1 MIKILLIFNNFS
13 ISEKDKLQNI
23 LNNNFDK
30 EKYIFNIM
38 NDIIDDYY
46 YTNLKDIF
54 NNFEYNNYITDNKL
68 NINTLSNNC
77 KKNIL
82 KHYFIKYCK
91 KNIFMPKKNLDKL
104 LNYDIYIFSNISN
117 HLHTKSHYYD
127 FIKKLISLKKKIAIV
142 HMTTCFDYY
151 CPSSYCNNNNLHSRL
166 FMNFRIEDF
175 VKDINLFLPNFHF
188 NNLNPTI
195 SDSHY
200 NEIFYKENP
209 KFLLDPIIIIPN
221 LLSKKDFFK
230 YYNLN
235 ENTKLIVYYCGRS
248 DEIFQ
253 NRPEHELNKRIKEAL
268 GDKYNIWEIYET
280 NRQIIYNINKLNKIL
295 KSLGY
300 TLMIKLHRDEDK
312 HFLWGK
318 TCFRDDINDKNLSPF
333 ANIECPIVKHEHYW
347 ELMEYSNFAI
357 TSSDSTINWILSDL
371 KIPCIY
377 FTSKYENKCWIKFL
391 NEYQKTNIY
400 NNLLYGNICYIEDVI
415 NDNKLLDD
423 NMNFFIKNFI
433 ECVSYDK
440 VNLFKLFNI
449 NKNDDNII
457 EKFNY
462 ILDILK

>member
-1 MIKILLIFNNFS
+1 
-13 ISEKDKLQNI
+13 
-23 LNNNFDK
+23 
-30 EKYIFNIM
+30 
-38 NDIIDDYY
+38 
-46 YTNLKDIF
+46 
-54 NNFEYNNYITDNKL
+54 
-68 NINTLSNNC
+68 
-77 KKNIL
+77 
-82 KHYFIKYCK
+82 
-91 KNIFMPKKNLDKL
+91 
-104 LNYDIYIFSNISN
+104 
-117 HLHTKSHYYD
+117 
-127 FIKKLISLKKKIAIV
+127 
-142 HMTTCFDYY
+142 
-151 CPSSYCNNNNLHSRL
+151 
-166 FMNFRIEDF
+166 MNFRIEDF